1 MKFWKIGL
9 AFLLTII
16 FLIFSR
22 KTAAVRSVHETVQHH
37 GISIEHNTVPKQV
50 GDEIPVISARVEGA
64 SQVRLVY
71 KIGEEGEY
79 ASVEMLP
86 KSGEEKVFSASIP
99 WHPKAVKAWY
109 YLEAVDLR
117 DEGEVKVVLPVKKSG
132 QVRPVRLKFEGVVPA
147 YIVIPHVLCI
157 FAAIFFAILTVFSAI
172 DLKRGTGTL
181 RKSVKLCGVTVF
193 LLFLGFFPFGWA
205 MNYFAFGVLW
215 EAFPFGRDVTD
226 NKSQIMI
233 LFWLVTLFLVKGT
246 LWGRGERKNL
256 VSDGGYS
263 TLVIISFVATVI
275 ILAIPHSL

>member
-9 AFLLTII
+9 AFLLTIA

-22 KTAAVRSVHETVQHH
+22 KTAAVRSVNETVRQH

-50 GDEIPVISARVEGA
+50 GDEIPVISVRVEGA

-71 KIGEEGEY
+71 KIGQEGEY
-79 ASVEMLP
+79 TWVEMLP
-86 KSGEEKVFSASIP
+86 KRGEEEVYSASIP

-109 YLEAVDLR
+109 YLEASR
-117 DEGEVKVVLPVKKSG
+117 ADEEGTVTVVLPQKSSGEVKPI
-132 QVRPVRLKFEGVVPA
+132 RLKFEGEVPA

-172 DLKRGTGTL
+172 ELKRGTGSL
-181 RKSVKLCGVTVF
+181 RKSVKLCGVTVL

-233 LFWLVTLFLVKGT
+233 LFWLVALFLVKGT
-246 LWGRGERKNL
+246 LWGKGDSRNL
-256 VSDGGYS
+256 VSGSGYATWVFVS
-263 TLVIISFVATVI
+263 FIATLL

>member
-1 MKFWKIGL
+1 MKFWKVGL
-9 AFLLTII
+9 AFLLTIV

-22 KTAAVRSVHETVQHH
+22 KTAAVRSVYETIQQH

-64 SQVRLVY
+64 SEVRLVY

-79 ASVEMLP
+79 TSVEMIP
-86 KSGEEKVFSASIP
+86 VPGEENIFTASIP

-109 YLEAVDLR
+109 YLEAAGLR
-117 DEGEVKVVLPVKKSG
+117 DEGEVKVVLPEKKSG
-132 QVRPVRLKFEGVVPA
+132 QVSPVRLKFEGVVPA

-181 RKSVKLCGVTVF
+181 KKSVKLCGATAF

-233 LFWLVTLFLVKGT
+233 LFWLVALFLVKGT
-246 LWGRGERKNL
+246 LWGKGDSRNL
-256 VSDGGYS
+256 VSGSGYATWVFVS
-263 TLVIISFVATVI
+263 FIATLL

>member
-1 MKFWKIGL
+1 MKFWKVGL
-9 AFLLTII
+9 AFLLTIA

-22 KTAAVRSVHETVQHH
+22 KTAAVRSVHETVEQH
-37 GISIEHNTVPKQV
+37 GILIEHKTVPKQV

-64 SQVRLVY
+64 SQVRLIY
-71 KIGEEGEY
+71 RIGPEGEY
-79 ASVEMLP
+79 TSVEMLP
-86 KSGEEKVFSASIP
+86 RSGEEEVFSASIP

-109 YLEAVDLR
+109 YLEAAR
-117 DEGEVKVVLPVKKSG
+117 TDEEGGVTVVLPQKGSGEVK
-132 QVRPVRLKFEGVVPA
+132 PVRLKFEGEVPA

-157 FAAIFFAILTVFSAI
+157 FAAMFFAILTVFSAI
-172 DLKRGTGTL
+172 ELKRGTGTL
-181 RKSVKLCGVTVF
+181 KRSVRLCGITVF

-233 LFWLVTLFLVKGT
+233 LFWLVALFLVKGT
-246 LWGRGERKNL
+246 LWGKGDSRNL
-256 VSDGGYS
+256 VSGSGYANWVFVS
-263 TLVIISFVATVI
+263 FIATLL

>member
-9 AFLLTII
+9 ALLLTIA

-22 KTAAVRSVHETVQHH
+22 KTAAVRSVHETVQQH
-37 GISIEHNTVPKQV
+37 GILLEHNTVPKQV
-50 GDEIPVISARVEGA
+50 GDEIPEISARVQGA
-64 SQVRLVY
+64 SRVRLIY
-71 KIGEEGEY
+71 KIGKEGEY
-79 ASVEMLP
+79 QSVEMSP
-86 KSGEEKVFSASIP
+86 KPGQEDVFAATIP
-99 WHPKAVKAWY
+99 HHPMSTIAWY
-109 YLEAVDLR
+109 FLEAVGR
-117 DEGEVKVVLPVKKSG
+117 DGKGEAKVTLPQKNSG

-147 YIVIPHVLCI
+147 YIIIPHVLCI

-172 DLKRGTGTL
+172 DLKRGTGSL

-246 LWGRGERKNL
+246 LWGKDDSRNL
-256 VSDGGYS
+256 VSGSGYA
-263 TLVIISFVATVI
+263 TWVFVSFVATLL

>member
-1 MKFWKIGL
+1 VEM
-9 AFLLTII
+9 
-16 FLIFSR
+16 
-22 KTAAVRSVHETVQHH
+22 
-37 GISIEHNTVPKQV
+37 
-50 GDEIPVISARVEGA
+50 IPVP
-64 SQVRLVY
+64 
-71 KIGEEGEY
+71 GEENI
-79 ASVEMLP
+79 
-86 KSGEEKVFSASIP
+86 FTASIP

-109 YLEAVDLR
+109 YLEAAGLR
-117 DEGEVKVVLPVKKSG
+117 DEGEVKVVLPEKKSG
-132 QVRPVRLKFEGVVPA
+132 QVSPVRLKFEGVVPA

-181 RKSVKLCGVTVF
+181 KKSVKLCGATAF

-233 LFWLVTLFLVKGT
+233 LFWLVALFLVKGT
-246 LWGRGERKNL
+246 LWGKGDSRNL
-256 VSDGGYS
+256 VSGSGYATWVFVS
-263 TLVIISFVATVI
+263 FIATLL